1 MHVQEI
7 ACRTILNPTSGF
19 LAEAYTHTI
28 NLYRGCALGNSLC
41 GTFCY
46 AQHNRYH
53 TLGREWG
60 SFLDVKAGFVEAY
73 GRDYDRLK
81 RPRCG
86 EPQALRIYMSS
97 VTDPYPPQERR
108 ARRTRG
114 LLEAM
119 VARSPDVLVIQ
130 SHTPLVVEDLGL
142 LVELNSRCAL
152 QVNITVETDG
162 DLPGFRRH
170 AYPPR
175 ARIAALSTLR
185 AAGVRSVGVVSPLL
199 PLGDPYRFAREL
211 ETACE
216 YVILDHYL
224 LGDGSPGAFRTNRT
238 DLPRILQAGGWERW
252 KTLDAFEDVVSIFR
266 QAFGA
271 ERVGISRS
279 GFNTLPAAQ
288 GRPA

>member
-60 SFLDVKAGFVEAY
+60 SFLDVKAGVVEAY
-73 GRDYDRLK
+73 GRDYDRLR
-81 RPRCG
+81 RPRRG
-86 EPQALRIYMSS
+86 VPQALRSYMSS
-97 VTDPYPPQERR
+97 VTDPYPPQERT

-119 VARSPDVLVIQ
+119 VERPPDVLVIQ
-130 SHTPLVVEDLGL
+130 SHTPLVAEDVAL
-142 LVELNSRCAL
+142 LVELHRRCAL

-162 DLPGFRRH
+162 DLPGLRRH
-170 AYPPR
+170 AYPPH

-185 AAGVRSVGVVSPLL
+185 AAGLRSVGVVSPLL
-199 PLGDPYRFAREL
+199 PLQDPHGFAREL
-211 ETACE
+211 ESACE
-216 YVILDHYL
+216 YTILDHYL

-238 DLPRILQAGGWERW
+238 SLPRLLDEGGWGRW
-252 KTLDAFEDVVSIFR
+252 KSLETFEEVVAIFR
-266 QAFGA
+266 RAFGA
-271 ERVGISRS
+271 ERVGVSRA
-279 GFNTLPAAQ
+279 GFNTLPPS
-288 GRPA
+288 R